1 MKEILRLKALKSSI
15 LISLIILASFSA
27 NAQMDCRST
36 IGAHLTPFKKGVPIL
51 WALEGTMAPGIMT
64 SPYDS
69 LDNTKLNGGM
79 LLAALDFSF
88 LKKNHIY
95 LEGGYKNWV
104 NSDFVKET
112 EGSKHI
118 GMRQAFYSYTSE
130 TFKLKLGLHET
141 RMGDFFLIDERVMG
155 VSADK
160 EVGAFNFNIRAG
172 SVNKDFARM
181 GKFCAN
187 RHLYGILNPDY
198 TEKIGDKLGET
209 NLAGF
214 VINWNPQYK
223 KIATIETDEF
233 SNADDEFSDSSDEF
247 GESDEF
253 HVNHDFTEFGNND
266 ESNEGKENKS
276 RTKQKL
282 SLTNIGLIF
291 YDEFGSEAYI
301 PDNKLYLGMLFDLSF
316 PFEFF
321 FQAGGVYQDMNANNT
336 FVYIAKLGKN
346 MSWDNGHN
354 TKFSGSFIGKY
365 DFDDDAIFQP
375 LFSNLFIGEVIRMDA
390 TDFPLWQVAI
400 KHRFPGKLKF
410 HIAVKAVSQIEDA
423 KTNEQD
429 IEFGLLAIKKHLK
442 VTLIGSRVET
452 ELLPNEFYM
461 ARLELRLAF

>member
-1 MKEILRLKALKSSI
+1 MKEVLRSKALKSSI
-15 LISLIILASFSA
+15 LISIIVLLSFSS

-36 IGAHLTPFKKGVPIL
+36 IGAHLTPFKKDVPIL
-51 WALEGTMAPGIMT
+51 WALEGTMAPGVMT

-69 LDNTKLNGGM
+69 LDNTRLNGGM

-112 EGSKHI
+112 EGSKHL
-118 GMRQAFYSYTSE
+118 GMRQAFYSYTGES
-130 TFKLKLGLHET
+130 FKLKLGLHET

-155 VSADK
+155 ASIDK
-160 EVGAFNFNIRAG
+160 EMGGFTFNLRGG

-187 RHLYGILNPDY
+187 RHLYGVLNPDY
-198 TEKIGDKLGET
+198 TERIGEKLGET

-214 VINWNPQYK
+214 VVNWNPHHK
-223 KIATIETDEF
+223 KAKLNSDKEST
-233 SNADDEFSDSSDEF
+233 SDDEFSDDTDEF

-253 HVNHDFTEFGNND
+253 HVNHDFSEFGDND
-266 ESNEGKENKS
+266 EFSESSEGEVKA
-276 RTKQKL
+276 TQKI
-282 SLTNIGLIF
+282 SLTNIGFIF
-291 YDEFGSEAYI
+291 YDEFGSSDYI
-301 PDNKLYLGMLFDLSF
+301 PDNKLYLGSLFDFIL
-316 PFEFF
+316 PYDFF
-321 FQAGGVYQDMNANNT
+321 FQTGAVFQNMNANNT

-354 TKFSGSFIGKY
+354 TKFSASFIGKY
-365 DFDDDAIFQP
+365 DLDDNAIFQP

-390 TDFPLWQVAI
+390 TDFPLWQASI
-400 KHRFPGKLKF
+400 KHRFPGKMKY
-410 HIAVKAVSQIEDA
+410 HIAVKAVSQIEAA

-429 IEFGLLAIKKHLK
+429 IEFGLLAFKKHLK

-452 ELLPNEFYM
+452 QLLPNDFYM
-461 ARLELRLAF
+461 GRIEFRLAF

>member
-1 MKEILRLKALKSSI
+1 MKELLRLKVLKRSAFV
-15 LISLIILASFSA
+15 SLIILMSFSVK
-27 NAQMDCRST
+27 AQMDCRST
-36 IGAHLTPFKKGVPIL
+36 IGAHLTPFKKDVPIL
-51 WALEGTMAPGIMT
+51 WAIEGTMAPGVMT

-95 LEGGYKNWV
+95 LEGGYKNWI
-104 NSDFVKET
+104 NSDFVQET
-112 EGSKHI
+112 TDSKHL

-130 TFKLKLGLHET
+130 GIKVKLGLHET

-155 VSADK
+155 ASVDK
-160 EVGAFNFNIRAG
+160 EMGAFTFNMRAG

-214 VINWNPQYK
+214 VINWNPHYK
-223 KIATIETDEF
+223 KVKTTTVDEF
-233 SNADDEFSDSSDEF
+233 GSDDDEFSDTSDEF

-253 HVNHDFTEFGNND
+253 HVNHDFSEFGSND
-266 ESNEGKENKS
+266 EFTENDAANS
-276 RTKQKL
+276 STKQKL
-282 SLTNIGLIF
+282 SLTNVGLIF
-291 YDEFGSEAYI
+291 YDEFGSDEYI
-301 PDNKLYLGMLFDLSF
+301 PDNKLYIGTLFDFIL
-316 PFEFF
+316 PYDFF
-321 FQAGGVYQDMNANNT
+321 FQAGGVYQNMNENNT
-336 FVYIAKLGKN
+336 LVYIAKLGKN

-354 TKFSGSFIGKY
+354 TKFSASFIGKY

-390 TDFPLWQVAI
+390 TDFPLWQAAI

-410 HIAVKAVSQIEDA
+410 HVAVKAVSQIEDA

-429 IEFGLLAIKKHLK
+429 IEVGLLALRKHLK